1 MKVLY
6 KRILSCISA
15 GVLCFLLAACQ
26 QNNDIN
32 NDTSIGSQGG
42 ASSAVSSEV
51 EEPKTLNDLSNT
63 AMLGNSYLYG
73 FDTYSVLPET
83 DCFYRVG
90 LNVRTVFTETMLDG
104 EVPVIEELKN
114 DKEYAQVLLMFGEN
128 ELGWPNEQAFLD
140 GYGEVI
146 DTVHEYQPKATIYV
160 QSMLPVS
167 KEVSD
172 ENRDGISN
180 ENIRKR
186 NENLKNLA
194 EEKDA
199 VYLDIASIMEDDNGD
214 LPEDA
219 ATDGIH
225 PSISYYR
232 QWADFLKENVK

>member
-1 MKVLY
+1 MKIQ
-6 KRILSCISA
+6 RILSCISA
-15 GVLCFLLAACQ
+15 GFLCFLLAACQ
-26 QNNDIN
+26 YNNDIN
-32 NDTSIGSQGG
+32 TSSQSG
-42 ASSAVSSEV
+42 ADSSISSQA
-51 EEPKTLNDLSNT
+51 EETINDLSNV

-73 FDTYSVLPET
+73 FDTYAVLPET

-90 LNVRTVFTETMLDG
+90 LNVRTVFTETMIDG
-104 EVPVIEELKN
+104 EVPVIDELKN
-114 DKEYAQVLLMFGEN
+114 DKEYDAVLIMFGEN

-140 GYGEVI
+140 GYEEII

-172 ENRDGISN
+172 KDKDGVNN
-180 ENIRKR
+180 ENIRER
-186 NENLKNLA
+186 NEDLKALA

-199 VYLDIASIMEDDNGD
+199 VYLDIASIVEDENGD

-225 PSISYYR
+225 PNISYYR
-232 QWADFLKENVK
+232 QWADFLKENIK

>member
-1 MKVLY
+1 MKVIY
-6 KRILSCISA
+6 KRILSGISA
-15 GVLCFLLAACQ
+15 GFLCFFIAACQ

-32 NDTSIGSQGG
+32 
-42 ASSAVSSEV
+42 ASSQSVSDDVVSSSTKEDR
-51 EEPKTLNDLSNT
+51 ENAPNDLSNA

-73 FDTYSVLPET
+73 FDTYAVLPET

-104 EVPVIEELKN
+104 EIPVIEELKN
-114 DKEYAQVLLMFGEN
+114 DKEYDQVLLMFGEN

-140 GYGEVI
+140 GYSEII
-146 DTVHEYQPKATIYV
+146 DTVSEYQPKATIYV

-172 ENRDGISN
+172 KN
-180 ENIRKR
+180 ENGINNDSIRDR
-186 NENLKNLA
+186 NENLKALA
-194 EEKDA
+194 KEKDA
-199 VYLDIASIMEDDNGD
+199 VYLDVASIMEDENGD

-225 PSISYYR
+225 PNISYYR
-232 QWADFLKENVK
+232 QWADFLKENVD

>member
-6 KRILSCISA
+6 KRILSGVSA
-15 GVLCFLLAACQ
+15 GFLCFLLTACQ

-32 NDTSIGSQGG
+32 SGSQSG
-42 ASSAVSSEV
+42 ADDVVSSSTKEDK
-51 EEPKTLNDLSNT
+51 ENAPNDLSNA
-63 AMLGNSYLYG
+63 AMVGNSYLYG
-73 FDTYSVLPET
+73 FDTYAVLPET

-90 LNVRTVFTETMLDG
+90 LNVRTVFTETMIDG

-114 DKEYAQVLLMFGEN
+114 DKEYDEVLLMFGEN

-140 GYGEVI
+140 GYGEII
-146 DTVHEYQPKATIYV
+146 DAVNEYQPKATVYV

-172 ENRDGISN
+172 KNKDGVNN
-180 ENIRKR
+180 ENIRQR
-186 NENLKNLA
+186 NEKLKEIA

-199 VYLDIASIMEDDNGD
+199 VYLDVASIMENDNGD
-214 LPEDA
+214 LPKDA

-225 PSISYYR
+225 PNISYYR
-232 QWADFLKENVK
+232 QWADFLKENVN

>member
-6 KRILSCISA
+6 KRILSGISA
-15 GVLCFLLAACQ
+15 GFLCFLLTACQ
-26 QNNDIN
+26 QNIN
-32 NDTSIGSQGG
+32 TGSQSG
-42 ASSAVSSEV
+42 ANSAISSET
-51 EEPKTLNDLSNT
+51 EKKENDLSNA

-90 LNVRTVFTETMLDG
+90 LNVRTVFTETMIDG

-114 DKEYAQVLLMFGEN
+114 DKEYDEVLLMFGEN

-140 GYGEVI
+140 GYSEII
-146 DTVHEYQPKATIYV
+146 DTVREYQPKATIYV

-172 ENRDGISN
+172 KNKDGIN
-180 ENIRKR
+180 NKTIRER
-186 NENLKNLA
+186 NEKLEALA

-199 VYLDIASIMEDDNGD
+199 VYLDVASIVEDDNGD

-225 PSISYYR
+225 PNISYYR
-232 QWADFLKENVK
+232 QWADFLKENVN